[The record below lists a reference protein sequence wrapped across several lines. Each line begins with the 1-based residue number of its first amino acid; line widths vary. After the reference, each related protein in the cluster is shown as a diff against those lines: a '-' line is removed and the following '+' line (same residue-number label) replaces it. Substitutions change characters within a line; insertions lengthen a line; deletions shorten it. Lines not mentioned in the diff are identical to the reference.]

1 MVAVMSLISMMS
13 PSHLGSGDDV
23 QPRNTEAVVTSV
35 SPQLPDGVKVDIVG
49 TDTFVR
55 VRSNGH
61 EVVIPGYEQEPY
73 IEISTANEVRVNVNS
88 ITYLLNQTRYGS
100 NVPEVTADEVQ
111 WETVSTNGEYM
122 WHDHRVHWMSQ
133 KPPAPMNGD
142 GLIQTW
148 VIPLTVDSQ
157 AITVS
162 GELYLRDAASRLW
175 WGIGA
180 LVLIAAVV
188 LSIANRRA
196 LLILLLVISTAGSII
211 GAMEFLGLPGD
222 ARITPLMFVFS
233 AVATVLSE
241 VALIAHAK
249 GRSMIV
255 DPIVAGV
262 GLTFLVLT
270 WQVRDQV
277 RAFYVPGLD
286 AEFLARIIVPT
297 IFGAGIVA
305 LVDGVKRVVFP
316 DVTKDSVIATAQ
328 SD

>member
-1 MVAVMSLISMMS
+1 MS

-23 QPRNTEAVVTSV
+23 QPRNTEAVVISV
-35 SPQLPDGVKVDIVG
+35 TPQLPDGVHVDIVG

-55 VRSNGH
+55 VRSSGH
-61 EVVIPGYEQEPY
+61 KVVIPGYEQESY

-100 NVPEVTADEVQ
+100 SVPEVTTDEVR

-133 KPPAPMNGD
+133 KPPATMNDD

-157 AITVS
+157 AFTVS
-162 GELYLRDAASRLW
+162 GELYLRDAASRIW
-175 WGIGA
+175 WGIGVF
-180 LVLIAAVV
+180 VLLAAVA

-196 LLILLLVISTAGSII
+196 LLVLLLAISVAGTIV
-211 GAMEFLGLPGD
+211 GALEYLGLPGE
-222 ARITPLMFVFS
+222 ARITPLMFIFS
-233 AVATVLSE
+233 AVAIVLSVIAL
-241 VALIAHAK
+241 VAHEK
-249 GRSMIV
+249 KRSMMV
-255 DPIVAGV
+255 DPIVAGI

-286 AEFLARIIVPT
+286 VEVIARIVVPS

-305 LVDGVKRVVFP
+305 LIDGVKRVVFP
-316 DVTKDSVIATAQ
+316 DAENGAVGSAVK

>member
-1 MVAVMSLISMMS
+1 MSLISMMS

-35 SPQLPDGVKVDIVG
+35 TPQLPDGVKVDIVG

-55 VRSNGH
+55 VRSSGH

-100 NVPEVTADEVQ
+100 SVPEVTTDEVQ
-111 WETVSTNGEYM
+111 WETVSTKGEYM

-133 KPPAPMNGD
+133 KPPATMNDD

-157 AITVS
+157 PITVS

-180 LVLIAAVV
+180 LVLVAAVV

-196 LLILLLVISTAGSII
+196 LLMLLLAISAAGSII
-211 GAMEFLGLPGD
+211 GAVEFLGLPGD
-222 ARITPLMFVFS
+222 ARITPLMFIFS
-233 AVATVLSE
+233 AVATVLSA

-249 GRSMIV
+249 RRSMIV

-286 AEFLARIIVPT
+286 AEFLARIIVPS

-316 DVTKDSVIATAQ
+316 DVTQDSVIATAKP
-328 SD
+328 D

>member
-1 MVAVMSLISMMS
+1 MSLISVVN

-23 QPRNTEAVVTSV
+23 QPRNTEAVVTAV
-35 SPQLPDGVKVDIVG
+35 SPQLPEDVKVDIVG

-55 VRSNGH
+55 VRSDGH

-73 IEISTANEVRVNVNS
+73 IEISTSNEVRVNVNS

-100 NVPEVTADEVQ
+100 NVPEVTTDDVQ
-111 WETVSTNGEYM
+111 WETVSTSGEYM

-133 KPPAPMNGD
+133 KPPATMNDD

-175 WGIGA
+175 WGVGA

-196 LLILLLVISTAGSII
+196 LLTLLLTISAAGTIV
-211 GAMEFLGLPGD
+211 GAMEYLGLPGE
-222 ARITPLMFVFS
+222 ARITPLMFIFS
-233 AVATVLSE
+233 AVATVLCI
-241 VALIAHAK
+241 VALIAYSRK
-249 GRSMIV
+249 RMMIV
-255 DPIVAGV
+255 DPIVAGI

-277 RAFYVPGLD
+277 RAYYVPGLD
-286 AEFLARIIVPT
+286 AEFIARIVVPS

-316 DVTKDSVIATAQ
+316 EVTTDTRIASTN
-328 SD
+328 SE

>member
-233 AVATVLSE
+233 AVATVLSA

-316 DVTKDSVIATAQ
+316 DVTKDSVIATVQ

>member
-1 MVAVMSLISMMS
+1 MSLISVMN

-23 QPRNTEAVVTSV
+23 QPRNTEAVVTAV
-35 SPQLPDGVKVDIVG
+35 SPQLPEDVKVDIVG

-55 VRSNGH
+55 VRSSGH

-100 NVPEVTADEVQ
+100 NVPEMTTDEVQ

-133 KPPAPMNGD
+133 KPPATMNDD

-157 AITVS
+157 PITVS

-180 LVLIAAVV
+180 LVLVAAVV

-211 GAMEFLGLPGD
+211 GAVEFLGLPGD
-222 ARITPLMFVFS
+222 ARITPLMFIFG
-233 AVATVLSE
+233 AVATVLSA
-241 VALIAHAK
+241 VALIAYAK
-249 GRSMIV
+249 RRSMIV

-286 AEFLARIIVPT
+286 AEFLARIIVPS

-305 LVDGVKRVVFP
+305 LVDGVKRVLFP
-316 DVTKDSVIATAQ
+316 DIKDPAIVASK

>member
-233 AVATVLSE
+233 AVATVLSA

>member
-1 MVAVMSLISMMS
+1 MSLISMTS

-61 EVVIPGYEQEPY
+61 EVVIPGYEQESY
-73 IEISTANEVRVNVNS
+73 IEISAANEVRVNVNS

-100 NVPEVTADEVQ
+100 SVPEATTDEVR

-133 KPPAPMNGD
+133 KPPATMNED

-157 AITVS
+157 SFTVS

-180 LVLIAAVV
+180 LVLIGAVV

-196 LLILLLVISTAGSII
+196 LLILLLMISAAGSIV
-211 GAMEFLGLPGD
+211 GAIEFLGLPSE
-222 ARITPLMFVFS
+222 ARITPLMFIFS
-233 AVATVLSE
+233 AVATLLSAT
-241 VALIAHAK
+241 ALIMHMK
-249 GRSMIV
+249 KRTMIV
-255 DPIVAGV
+255 DPIVAGI

-277 RAFYVPGLD
+277 RAFYIPGLD
-286 AEFLARIIVPT
+286 VEFLARVVVPS

-305 LVDGVKRVVFP
+305 LVDGVKRVIFP
-316 DVTKDSVIATAQ
+316 DVTRDAVITASI

>member
-1 MVAVMSLISMMS
+1 MSLISMMS

-100 NVPEVTADEVQ
+100 NVPEVTTDEVQ

-133 KPPAPMNGD
+133 KPPATMNGD

-233 AVATVLSE
+233 AVATVLSA

>member
-1 MVAVMSLISMMS
+1 MSLISMMS

-100 NVPEVTADEVQ
+100 NVPEVTTDDVQ

-133 KPPAPMNGD
+133 KPPATMNDD

-180 LVLIAAVV
+180 LVLIVAVV

-196 LLILLLVISTAGSII
+196 LLILLLAISTAGSII

-233 AVATVLSE
+233 AVATVLSA

-286 AEFLARIIVPT
+286 TEFLARIIVPT

-328 SD
+328 SE